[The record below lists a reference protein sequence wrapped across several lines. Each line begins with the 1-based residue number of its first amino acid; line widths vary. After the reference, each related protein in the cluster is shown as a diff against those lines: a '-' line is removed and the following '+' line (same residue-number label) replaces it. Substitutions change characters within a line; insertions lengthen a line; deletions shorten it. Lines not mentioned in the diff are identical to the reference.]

1 MPTPISHLAVG
12 YALGAWTQ
20 RPAPARRV
28 CIAAAACAALPDID
42 VIAGPVLH
50 RSFTH
55 SFAFALVGALV
66 VTAIFFRDHPRVALI
81 LGLAAL
87 SHIGLDELSSYS
99 NGLALLAP
107 FSWQRYRCVWTPLG
121 VPGRGLWAQLLQET
135 FVVLLPAVLLGWLGY
150 RRSQPTT

>member
-1 MPTPISHLAVG
+1 VPTPVSHAAVG

-42 VIAGPVLH
+42 VVAGSVAH
-50 RSFTH
+50 RGITH
-55 SFAFALVGALV
+55 SFAFALVVAIV
-66 VTAIFFRDHPRVALI
+66 VTAIFFRDRPRVVLL

-87 SHIGLDELSSYS
+87 SHLGLDELSSYS

-121 VPGRGLWAQLLQET
+121 GPGRGLWAQLLQET
-135 FVVLLPAVLLGWLGY
+135 LVVLLPAVLVAWLGT
-150 RRSQPTT
+150 RRSQPRT

>member
-1 MPTPISHLAVG
+1 MPTPISHAVVG

-20 RPAPARRV
+20 PPAPARRV
-28 CIAAAACAALPDID
+28 WIAAGACAALPDID
-42 VIAGPVLH
+42 VIAGSVAH
-50 RSFTH
+50 RGITH
-55 SFAFALVGALV
+55 SLAFALVGAIV
-66 VTAIFFRDHPRVALI
+66 VTAVFFRDRPRVALV

-135 FVVLLPAVLLGWLGY
+135 FVVLLPAGLLAWLGT
-150 RRSQPTT
+150 RRRQLRT